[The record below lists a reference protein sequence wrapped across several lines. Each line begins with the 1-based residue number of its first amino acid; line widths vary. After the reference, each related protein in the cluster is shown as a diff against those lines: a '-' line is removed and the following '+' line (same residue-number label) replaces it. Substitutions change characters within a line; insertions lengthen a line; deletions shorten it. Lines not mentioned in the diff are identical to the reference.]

1 MPAYW
6 NGVPIPRIREI
17 DEPDVLQADEAATA
31 GGVLRRDVVV
41 YRPQW
46 VLTTAPV
53 PAAEAEALRAE
64 LRRTCY
70 GAGLF
75 SIDGS
80 PEIRAYASP
89 PRIRWVPGGYRV
101 VELTITAQEG
111 RTE

>member
-17 DEPDVLQADEAATA
+17 EEPDVLQADEQTTA

-41 YRPQW
+41 YRRQW

-53 PAAEAEALRAE
+53 PAAEAEALLVE

-70 GAGLF
+70 GTGLF
-75 SIDGS
+75 SIDGMD
-80 PEIRAYASP
+80 EVRAYASP
-89 PRIRWVPGGYRV
+89 PRIRWVNRQYRTI
-101 VELTITAQEG
+101 EITITAQEG
-111 RTE
+111 QVQ